1 MIPRLLKVEGSGNDF
16 LLGTGVWA
24 DRLGSEPELVRRLC
38 SRRRGIGADG
48 TLALTVVS
56 ERSVR
61 IGYRNA
67 DGGEARFC
75 ANGTRCA
82 ARAAVDLFGLAPSLT
97 VGTAWTVIPAVVER
111 DAVSLELPQA
121 TAVAGPPGVQVSPP
135 LGTVSSVEVGVPH
148 LVVESRA
155 PLGELDLNLLAPP
168 LRAHPATGPGG
179 ANVNFF
185 STADDGVVEV
195 RSWERG
201 VEGETLSCGSGLVA
215 VALVVMADLGV
226 RTLRLRPA
234 SGDLLTVDAMGEPP
248 SCAARLTGPARVVAE
263 IRPAEELLADL

>member
-1 MIPRLLKVEGSGNDF
+1 VIPHLLKVEGSGNDF
-16 LLGTGVWA
+16 LLGTGAWA

-56 ERSVR
+56 ERTAR
-61 IGYRNA
+61 IVYRNA

-82 ARAAVDLFGLAPSLT
+82 ARAAVDLLGVAPSLT
-97 VGTAWTVIPAVVER
+97 VRTAWTDIPAVVER
-111 DAVSLELPQA
+111 DTVSLELPPA
-121 TAVAGPPGVQVSPP
+121 TAAGGQSHVQASPP

-168 LRAHPATGPGG
+168 LRAHPALGPEG
-179 ANVNFF
+179 ANVNIF
-185 STADDGVVEV
+185 SSADDGVVEV

-215 VALVVMADLGV
+215 VALVVMADRGL

-234 SGDLLTVDAMGEPP
+234 SGDLLTVEARGEPP
-248 SCAARLTGPARVVAE
+248 ACAARLTGPARIVAE